1 MWKNTVEP
9 GRTQMTILR
18 KPIISCVTQA
28 TDTLSEYVKI
38 NTFPLQLPMRESASL
53 FTFTSFGCLVVINI
67 TSVHMKLMMNSRGI
81 HHIALI

>member
-18 KPIISCVTQA
+18 KRIISCVPKA
-28 TDTLSEYVKI
+28 TDTFSEYVKQHFS
-38 NTFPLQLPMRESASL
+38 TAKMVARKRFS
-53 FTFTSFGCLVVINI
+53 FTFTSIACRVVINI
-67 TSVHMKLMMNSRGI
+67 TSVHMTLMMNSRGV